1 MELNRLNELF
11 KLDEFG
17 LKESLFEG
25 LVNMYGVDIP
35 TCPTS
40 PWAVI
45 AALCDNY
52 LDPSGYL
59 LGEIRK
65 ESLRN
70 KGIK

>member
-1 MELNRLNELF
+1 MNNVELNRLNELF

-17 LKESLFEG
+17 LKERLFEG
-25 LVNMYGVDIP
+25 LVNMYGVDI
-35 TCPTS
+35 PTS

-52 LDPSGYL
+52 LDRSGYL

-65 ESLRN
+65 ESLR
-70 KGIK
+70 KKEK